1 MINRRHLRI
10 KVMQILYSQYAANSK
25 PKELLKVLEKRS
37 LKFYLLFI
45 TYLLLFRDLKREFTE
60 KEKIVSNKNFNN
72 DSKLIRELVIKNQF
86 LSFLNK
92 SKTLE
97 KIKIKYDLKIWEE
110 NHHLIERLF
119 KKIFESKF
127 FNEFSN
133 EENSIDEQRIF
144 IISVFKNYIINNDSI
159 YQFFEDSELGWV
171 DDFPLIN
178 SLFLNYLKSFR
189 FTKDDKIPLK
199 IYGDKEDKKYANKL
213 FKIVLQNDDELNSLI
228 EKFTPDWENERI
240 ANLDLI
246 IIKMCICEFMYFP
259 SIPVRVSMNE
269 YVEISKD
276 YSSPESGKFINGV
289 VNNILKD
296 LIKKN
301 LLEKNERG
309 SQ

>member
-25 PKELLKVLEKRS
+25 PKELLKILEERS
-37 LKFYLLFI
+37 LKFYLFFI
-45 TYLLLFRDLKREFTE
+45 TYLLLFRDLKSEFTE

-97 KIKIKYDLKIWEE
+97 KIKIKYDLKIWDE
-110 NHHLIERLF
+110 NHHLIESLF

-133 EENSIDEQRIF
+133 EENSIDEQRVF
-144 IISVFKNYIINNDSI
+144 IISVFKNFIINDDSI

-178 SLFLNYLKSFR
+178 SLFLNYLKSFT

-213 FKIVLQNDDELNSLI
+213 FKIVLRNDDELNSLI
-228 EKFTPDWENERI
+228 GKFTPDWENERI

-296 LIKKN
+296 LTKKN

>member
-25 PKELLKVLEKRS
+25 SKELLKILEERS
-37 LKFYLLFI
+37 LKFYLFFI
-45 TYLLLFRDLKREFTE
+45 TYLLLFRDLKTEFSV
-60 KEKIVSNKNFNN
+60 KEKIVSKKNFNN
-72 DSKLIRELVIKNQF
+72 NSKLIRHLVLKNQF
-86 LSFLNK
+86 LSFLSK

-97 KIKIKYDLKIWEE
+97 KIKIKYNIKIWDE

-119 KKIFESKF
+119 KKILESKF

-133 EENSIDEQRIF
+133 KENSIEEQRVFVISIF
-144 IISVFKNYIINNDSI
+144 KKYIINDDSI
-159 YQFFEDSELGWV
+159 YQFFEDTELGWV

-178 SLFLNYLKSFR
+178 SLFLNYLKSFT
-189 FTKDDKIPLK
+189 FTKADKIPIKVYGDKDDK
-199 IYGDKEDKKYANKL
+199 EYANKL
-213 FKIVLQNDDELNSLI
+213 FKIVLENEDELNTLI

-246 IIKMCICEFMYFP
+246 TIKMCICEFMYFP

-296 LIKKN
+296 LTNKN
-301 LLEKNERG
+301 LVEKNERG

>member
-1 MINRRHLRI
+1 
-10 KVMQILYSQYAANSK
+10 MQILYSQYAANSK
-25 PKELLKVLEKRS
+25 YKELLKILEERS
-37 LKFYLLFI
+37 LKFYLFFI
-45 TYLLLFRDLKREFTE
+45 TYLLLFRDLKTEFSV
-60 KEKIVSNKNFNN
+60 KEKIVSKKNFNN
-72 DSKLIRELVIKNQF
+72 NSKLIRHLVLKNQF
-86 LSFLNK
+86 LSFLSK

-97 KIKIKYDLKIWEE
+97 KIKIKYNIRIWDE

-119 KKIFESKF
+119 KKILESKF

-133 EENSIDEQRIF
+133 KENSIEEQRVFVISIF
-144 IISVFKNYIINNDSI
+144 KKYIINDDSI
-159 YQFFEDSELGWV
+159 YQFFEDTELGWV

-178 SLFLNYLKSFR
+178 SLFLNYLKSFT
-189 FTKDDKIPLK
+189 FTKADKIPIK
-199 IYGDKEDKKYANKL
+199 VYGDKEDKEYANKL
-213 FKIVLQNDDELNSLI
+213 FKIVLENEDELNTLI

-246 IIKMCICEFMYFP
+246 TIKMCICEFMYFP

-296 LIKKN
+296 LTNKN
-301 LLEKNERG
+301 LVEKNERG

>member
-25 PKELLKVLEKRS
+25 PKELLKILEERS
-37 LKFYLLFI
+37 LKFYLFFI
-45 TYLLLFRDLKREFTE
+45 TYLLLFRDLKTEFRV
-60 KEKIVSNKNFNN
+60 KEKIVSKKNFNN
-72 DSKLIRELVIKNQF
+72 NSKLIRQLVLKNQF
-86 LSFLNK
+86 LSFLSK

-97 KIKIKYDLKIWEE
+97 KIKIKYNIIIWDE
-110 NHHLIERLF
+110 NQHLVERLF
-119 KKIFESKF
+119 KKILESKF

-133 EENSIDEQRIF
+133 KENSIDEQRVFVISIF
-144 IISVFKNYIINNDSI
+144 KKYIINDDSI
-159 YQFFEDSELGWV
+159 CQFFEDTELGWV

-178 SLFLNYLKSFR
+178 SLFLNYLKSFT
-189 FTKDDKIPLK
+189 FTKADKIPIK
-199 IYGDKEDKKYANKL
+199 VYGAQEDKEYANKL
-213 FKIVLQNDDELNSLI
+213 FKIVLQNDDELNTLI

-246 IIKMCICEFMYFP
+246 TIKMCICEFMYFP

-296 LIKKN
+296 LTNKN
-301 LLEKNERG
+301 LVEKNERG

>member
-1 MINRRHLRI
+1 MQNIIEIAWNNRSLLKDSKTQDTVKKVVDLLDQGKLRVAEPTNKGWKVNEWI
-10 KVMQILYSQYAANSK
+10 KKAVILYFPIQKMETLQAG
-25 PKELLKVLEKRS
+25 PLE
-37 LKFYLLFI
+37 F
-45 TYLLLFRDLKREFTE
+45 
-60 KEKIVSNKNFNN
+60 
-72 DSKLIRELVIKNQF
+72 
-86 LSFLNK
+86 
-92 SKTLE
+92 
-97 KIKIKYDLKIWEE
+97 
-110 NHHLIERLF
+110 H
-119 KKIFESKF
+119 
-127 FNEFSN
+127 
-133 EENSIDEQRIF
+133 
-144 IISVFKNYIINNDSI
+144 
-159 YQFFEDSELGWV
+159 
-171 DDFPLIN
+171 
-178 SLFLNYLKSFR
+178 
-189 FTKDDKIPLK
+189 DKIPLK

-296 LIKKN
+296 LNKKN

>member
-10 KVMQILYSQYAANSK
+10 KVMQILYSQYAVNSK
-25 PKELLKVLEKRS
+25 PKELLKVLEERS
-37 LKFYLLFI
+37 LKFYLFFI
-45 TYLLLFRDLKREFTE
+45 TYLLLFRDLKKEFVK
-60 KEKIVSNKNFNN
+60 KEKIVSKKNFNS
-72 DSKLIRELVIKNQF
+72 DSKLIKELVINNQF
-86 LSFLNK
+86 LSFLTK

-97 KIKIKYDLKIWEE
+97 KIKTKYDLKIWDE
-110 NHHLIERLF
+110 NHHLIELLF

-133 EENSIDEQRIF
+133 KENSIEEQRVF
-144 IISVFKNYIINNDSI
+144 IISIFKNHIINDDLI
-159 YQFFEDSELGWV
+159 YQFFEDCELGWV

-178 SLFLNYLKSFR
+178 SMFLNYLKSFT
-189 FTKDDKIPLK
+189 FSNPDKIPIKIYSDKDDK
-199 IYGDKEDKKYANKL
+199 EYANEL
-213 FKIVLQNDDELNSLI
+213 FNLVLNNDEELNSLI

-240 ANLDLI
+240 AKIDLI
-246 IIKMCICEFMYFP
+246 LIKMCICEFMYFP

-289 VNNILKD
+289 VNNILND
-296 LIKKN
+296 LTKKN